1 MATTLGTRRSSKRT
15 IQDTDFNGK
24 PLTFQSELPAT
35 SGITTEYALP
45 HPGDRI
51 TSRTYGTGTVLSVG
65 EMAMWG
71 QRGRRSKSIEVMFD
85 SGNKWFISIDDLE
98 EA

>member
-45 HPGDRI
+45 RSLG
-51 TSRTYGTGTVLSVG
+51 LL
-65 EMAMWG
+65 
-71 QRGRRSKSIEVMFD
+71 RRS
-85 SGNKWFISIDDLE
+85 
-98 EA
+98 